1 MLGLT
6 HLRMPSTMMVA
17 ADLAAEIGRCN
28 GPNTISTA
36 RASARLLSAG
46 KTAYGADR
54 SCHSPGRQTLW
65 RSVAVREL
73 SARRRTS
80 RGSSQRCRVVRG
92 LRRPVVLEQG
102 QLCFP
107 ILSTAESREYD
118 RRSALSGPFFFSRRW
133 LFLLGIQR
141 AQWWIRRKAAGGL
154 VVLATQRA
162 RRRPGAN

>member
-118 RRSALSGPFFFSRRW
+118 RRSALSGPFFFPGVGFFYWGSN
-133 LFLLGIQR
+133 GHS
-141 AQWWIRRKAAGGL
+141 GGFGEK
-154 VVLATQRA
+154 QQ
-162 RRRPGAN
+162 GG